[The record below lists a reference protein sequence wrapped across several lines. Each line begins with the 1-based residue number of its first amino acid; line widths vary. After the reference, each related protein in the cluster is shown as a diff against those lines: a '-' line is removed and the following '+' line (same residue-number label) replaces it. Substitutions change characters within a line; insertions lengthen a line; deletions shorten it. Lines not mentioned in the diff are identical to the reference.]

1 MGKFS
6 SIPMDSDYSRIKP
19 RSDGILVPM
28 DPEYS
33 WIEKRRRDNSR
44 DSRRSSLSRIDKLK
58 GESVAE

>member
-1 MGKFS
+1 
-6 SIPMDSDYSRIKP
+6 MDSGYSRIKL

-33 WIEKRRRDNSR
+33 CIEKRRRDNSR
-44 DSRRSSLSRIDKLK
+44 DSRRSGLSRIDKLK